1 MKKIIKIFLAL
12 ALALNCGFTFSQNS
26 FLCGAISTYCTPEER
41 QLYLMEQQLNEIRR
55 NNNLQ
60 QQLLEQQKNQLW
72 LQQLWAPM
80 NPVGRQPIQINQPL
94 LMPLIP
100 IQPNQPARQNL
111 MNCLWAPL
119 GTPGCL

>member
-1 MKKIIKIFLAL
+1 MGKIIKVTLVLAL
-12 ALALNCGFTFSQNS
+12 ASFSGFAFSQNS

-41 QLYLMEQQLNEIRR
+41 QLYLLEQQLNEIRR

-60 QQLLEQQKNQLW
+60 QQLLEQQKSQQLF
-72 LQQLWAPM
+72 QQLWGPM

-100 IQPNQPARQNL
+100 IQPTQPARQNL